1 MQCPGGLSSL
11 SSFPALGHFFYPTH
25 KKIGFNTV
33 NVCTCCYQHSPQHF
47 LGSHWKTGLFVCF
60 HVSHYYTAMLG
71 KKNEN
76 LWESLR
82 VMWMEPSGGPL
93 STQCTP
99 SEDYWMPP
107 FGFAK
112 SKPLATSSARPRA
125 KNHWACSPSGFWPLV
140 WPLMWPRV
148 RL

>member
-82 VMWMEPSGGPL
+82 GIMVNGALGRSLEYSMYSLGRILKANPWPHP
-93 STQCTP
+93 
-99 SEDYWMPP
+99 
-107 FGFAK
+107 
-112 SKPLATSSARPRA
+112 RPDQRP
-125 KNHWACSPSGFWPLV
+125 KTLGACGPSGFWPLV
-140 WPLMWPRV
+140 WPWMWPRV